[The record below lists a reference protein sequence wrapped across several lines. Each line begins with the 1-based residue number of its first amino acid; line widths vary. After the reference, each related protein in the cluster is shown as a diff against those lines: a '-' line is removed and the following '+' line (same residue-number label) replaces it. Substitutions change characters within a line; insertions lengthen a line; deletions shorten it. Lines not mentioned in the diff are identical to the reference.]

1 MTKSEST
8 SPHEHYP
15 DQEYTL
21 EDHDNFV
28 TTREGRLT
36 HKQKAL
42 RLLGASLSTAGLVLV
57 ATGLIDFS
65 LGGKASLFL
74 NDLAQ
79 QVDLSNAPEA
89 LKLAAQQM
97 QNLAEMPLL
106 IKLGGGVSMM
116 RLGEKTIKSSLD

>member
-8 SPHEHYP
+8 PPHEHHP

-21 EDHDNFV
+21 KDHNNFV
-28 TTREGRLT
+28 TTREGSLT

-42 RLLGASLSTAGLVLV
+42 RLFGASLSTAGFVLV

-97 QNLAEMPLL
+97 QNLAKMPLL

-116 RLGEKTIKSSLD
+116 SLGDKTIKSSLD